1 MPQAMT
7 DEPLL
12 RPRQAVGKFE
22 PYLPGRSR
30 EQVMKDYGLKK
41 VVKLASNEN
50 PLGPSPKALVAARKA
65 AGRVNLYP
73 DSASADLRQAV
84 SRHAG
89 VPLSRVTLGAGSDEL
104 IELLGR
110 AYLTPSDNIV
120 VSRHAFTRYKMSA
133 DMMDA
138 ETVEVPTLPGL
149 RHDLAAMARAV
160 TPRTK
165 LVFLANPNNPTGTYN
180 TAAELSGFLDALPP
194 HALTVVDEAYYEY
207 ARLKRD
213 YADGLTFFK
222 QGRRLMVLRTFS
234 KAYGLAGLRLGWG
247 AGPQDVIDSL
257 ERIRPP
263 FNVNAP
269 AQAAGAAALNDQA
282 HVRRTVK
289 EMAAEMRKLE
299 KALTARGI
307 PWIPSAGN
315 FILMDMTPRL
325 GAEVFQGLLR
335 RGVIVRA
342 MDEYGLTRH
351 VRVTIGRPAENTLF
365 LKALD
370 QLLGR
375 EKS

>member
-1 MPQAMT
+1 MPLPMT

-12 RPRQAVGKFE
+12 RPRLAVGKFE

-30 EQVMKDYGLKK
+30 EQVMKDYGLKN

-50 PLGPSPKALVAARKA
+50 PLGPSPKALAAAKKA

-84 SRHAG
+84 ARRAG
-89 VPLSRVTLGAGSDEL
+89 VPLERVTLGAGSDEL

-110 AYLTPSDNIV
+110 AYLTPPDNIV
-120 VSRHAFTRYKMSA
+120 VSEHAFTRYKMSA

-138 ETVEVPTLPGL
+138 ETITVAMAPGL
-149 RHDLAAMARAV
+149 KHDLAAMARAV

-165 LVFLANPNNPTGTYN
+165 LVFVANPNNPTGTYN
-180 TAAELSGFLDALPP
+180 TAAEVEAFLDALPR
-194 HALTVVDEAYYEY
+194 HTLAVVDEAYYEY
-207 ARLKRD
+207 ARLKAD
-213 YADGLTFFK
+213 YADGLRLLK
-222 QGRRLMVLRTFS
+222 KGRRLLVLRTFS

-247 AGPQDVIDSL
+247 AGPRDVIDSL

-263 FNVNAP
+263 FNLNLP
-269 AQAAGAAALNDQA
+269 AQAAGAAALADTA

-289 EMAAEMRKLE
+289 EMVSEMRKME

-307 PWIPSAGN
+307 SWTPSAGN
-315 FILMDMTPRL
+315 FLLIRTAPRP
-325 GAEVFQGLLR
+325 GAEVFQALLR
-335 RGVIVRA
+335 RGVIVRS
-342 MDEYGLTRH
+342 MDEYGLRLH
-351 VRVTIGRPAENTLF
+351 MRVTIGRPAENKLF

-370 QLLGR
+370 QVLGG
-375 EKS
+375 KGS

>member
-1 MPQAMT
+1 MPPTMT

-12 RPRQAVGKFE
+12 RPRVAVGKFE

-50 PLGPSPKALVAARKA
+50 PLGPSPKALAAAKKA

-73 DSASADLRQAV
+73 DSASADLRAAV
-84 SRHAG
+84 ARHAG
-89 VPLSRVTLGAGSDEL
+89 LPVSRVTLGNGSDEL

-110 AYLTPSDNIV
+110 AYLTPPDNVV

-138 ETVEVPTLPGL
+138 ETIEVPMAPGFK
-149 RHDLAAMARAV
+149 HDLAAMARAV

-180 TAAELSGFLDALPP
+180 TAAEISAFLDDLPR
-194 HALTVVDEAYYEY
+194 HVLAVLDEAYFEY

-213 YADGLTFFK
+213 YADGLTLLK

-247 AGPQDVIDSL
+247 AGPQDIIDSL

-263 FNVNAP
+263 FNLNLP
-269 AQAAGAAALNDQA
+269 AQAAGVAALADQA

-289 EMAAEMRKLE
+289 EMASEMRKLE

-307 PWIPSAGN
+307 PWVPSAGN
-315 FILMDMTPRL
+315 FILMETAPRR
-325 GAEVFQGLLR
+325 GAEVFQALLK

-342 MDEYGLTRH
+342 MDEYGLGQY
-351 VRVTIGRPAENTLF
+351 VRVTIGRPAENKLF

-370 QLLGR
+370 QLLGGK
-375 EKS
+375 KS